1 MKKVFVAAA
10 MAFLTMGVQAQ
21 NLVKDGNF
29 DTPLNNEKT
38 YASIPSTEDWFV
50 LDKTNGATTISPAT
64 DDEKHG
70 NAVQIENT
78 TDNSWYKAYL
88 GQRIKGA
95 EKAVYTLSF
104 DMKALTD
111 NAQVRCFI
119 RDAKTENLFIMR
131 EGFNIS
137 DESTKNQS
145 AAAFSRIIKKAGRWS
160 KVSATFD
167 FSKTVNAFASIKG
180 VEAKGGTVTE
190 APVSDSTL
198 GDFVIVIQLQT
209 KDSKAL
215 IDNVSLTKK

>member
-1 MKKVFVAAA
+1 MKKVFVVAA
-10 MAFLTMGVQAQ
+10 MAFLAMGVHAQ
-21 NLVKDGNF
+21 NLVKNGNF

-38 YASIPSTEDWFV
+38 YTSIPSTEDWFV
-50 LDKTNGATTISPAT
+50 LDKTNGATTVSPAT

-111 NAQVRCFI
+111 NTQIRCFI

-145 AAAFSRIIKKAGRWS
+145 AAAFSRVIKKAGRWS

>member
-1 MKKVFVAAA
+1 MKKVFVLTA
-10 MAFLTMGVQAQ
+10 MAFLAMGVQAQ
-21 NLVKDGNF
+21 NLVKNGNF
-29 DTPLNNEKT
+29 DTPLDNEKT
-38 YASIPSTEDWFV
+38 YTSIPSAEEWFT

-70 NAVQIENT
+70 NVVQIENT

-88 GQRIKGA
+88 GQRIKNA

-111 NAQVRCFI
+111 NAQIRCFI
-119 RDAKTENLFIMR
+119 RDAKTDNLFIMR

-137 DESTKNQS
+137 DEATKNQS

-198 GDFVIVIQLQT
+198 SDFVIVIQLQT